1 MKYALLFIAT
11 AVTATSAFAGTR
23 YCLDAKLTFNS
34 HKSIECPAAEKI
46 CVKNLDTA
54 NKTAKSIV
62 LVDGNNKKTLELPFS
77 SYDKEHDSDIAS
89 HLLYTFYKDG
99 AYAALEVES
108 DNSYPYPTETGT
120 FSNLSLHTG
129 KTSNDNSAHSSQ
141 YCGYEIIK
149 K

>member
-1 MKYALLFIAT
+1 MKYALLFLAT
-11 AVTATSAFAGTR
+11 AVAASSAFAGTR
-23 YCLDAKLTFNS
+23 YCLNAKLTFNS
-34 HKSIECPAAEKI
+34 HQSIECPAASKI

-77 SYDKEHDSDIAS
+77 SYDKEHDSDVAS
-89 HLLYTFYKDG
+89 RLIYNFYKDE
-99 AYAALEVES
+99 AYAAYEVES

-129 KTSNDNSAHSSQ
+129 KKSNDSSVYSSQ
-141 YCGYEIIK
+141 YCGYEVIK
-149 K
+149 